1 MSMIRRQPNTA
12 VFSTEEEMDA
22 FLTENVNPGSTV
34 IINVDNG
41 QWRASWCP
49 GTDIGKYFPN
59 GARSDS
65 QIYFYNRERLWL
77 EIPAFG

>member
-1 MSMIRRQPNTA
+1 MMSMATGTA
-12 VFSTEEEMDA
+12 VFPSEEKMDV
-22 FLTENVNPGSTV
+22 FLTENINPGST
-34 IINVDNG
+34 IIIREQDDK
-41 QWRASWCP
+41 WRASWCP

-59 GARSDS
+59 GASSED

>member
-1 MSMIRRQPNTA
+1 MMSMATGTA
-12 VFSTEEEMDA
+12 VFLSEEKMDV

-34 IINVDNG
+34 IIKEDNG

-59 GARSDS
+59 GASSDE

-77 EIPAFG
+77 EIPAFQ